1 LGIGWYERTRE
12 EYLLYKILTYAGLI
26 LLMGTAFIQSIP
38 RGAYTYAILV
48 GIEGLIAVVW
58 GVRTHC
64 RCYVQVGGLALIA
77 NAVVQLGPGFI
88 YLPRWIQ
95 IGLTGA
101 ILLGGGMAALF
112 KREQILNTRQRITDE
127 WRQWNP

>member
-1 LGIGWYERTRE
+1 
-12 EYLLYKILTYAGLI
+12 
-26 LLMGTAFIQSIP
+26 M
-38 RGAYTYAILV
+38 YAILV
-48 GIEGLIAVVW
+48 AVEGILAVVW
-58 GVRTHC
+58 GMRTHC
-64 RCYVQVGGLALIA
+64 RCFVQVGGFALIA

-88 YLPRWIQ
+88 DLPRWIQ

-112 KREQILNTRQRITDE
+112 KREQIINTRRRLTDE